1 MLLWIYPDLVTRR
14 ELLIGASAAFANVQS
29 GAVRFGVR
37 TPLPQTGLRE
47 RAELVR
53 SLGYDGIELGPEW
66 LNQPVEEL
74 QRALDGTGAAVS
86 AIVGSLGLLDTDR
99 AKRSQA
105 VAVDRKRLEIARAL
119 GAGFVIE
126 VPVFGPDRFAQL
138 GIPNASQF
146 EQDLLVAALRQLTL
160 AVRQTG
166 VTLLL
171 EPCNHKETHFMNK
184 QSEAAAVIGA
194 VDAPGFKILSD
205 FYHMQIEE
213 TNIAQTLSQ
222 YGGEIGYVHLAD
234 GSERTE
240 PGSLPFDYRPGFG
253 ALKRT
258 GFHGWLTVESKATGS
273 PAAALA
279 RALPYLK
286 QQWADA

>member
-1 MLLWIYPDLVTRR
+1 MTRR
-14 ELLIGASAAFANVQS
+14 EVLISSAWAALPGTQS

-138 GIPNASQF
+138 GVPNARQF

-184 QSEAAAVIGA
+184 QSEAAAVIRA
-194 VDAPGFKILSD
+194 VDAPGLKILSD

-213 TNIAQTLSQ
+213 TNIAQTLSE
-222 YGGEIGYVHLAD
+222 YGRDIGYVHLAD
-234 GSERTE
+234 GAERTE
-240 PGSLPFDYRPGFG
+240 PGSLPFDYRPGFR
-253 ALKRT
+253 ALKRV
-258 GFHGWLTVESKATGS
+258 GFHGWLTVESKATDS
-273 PAAALA
+273 PVAALA

-286 QQWADA
+286 QQWVDA